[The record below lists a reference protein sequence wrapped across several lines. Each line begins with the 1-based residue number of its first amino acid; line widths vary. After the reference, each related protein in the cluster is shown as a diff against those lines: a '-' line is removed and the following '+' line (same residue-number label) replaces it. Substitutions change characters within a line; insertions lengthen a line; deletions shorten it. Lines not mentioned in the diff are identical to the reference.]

1 MTLYMR
7 DRENFEKGRR
17 EGGQEGRKEAIEQCV
32 EKLLNVMSRE
42 QITGVM
48 NLPIDCIN
56 QLADRVKNM

>member
-17 EGGQEGRKEAIEQCV
+17 EGRQEVIEQCV

-42 QITGVM
+42 QIADVM
-48 NLPIDCIN
+48 NLPIDYIN
-56 QLADRVKNM
+56 